1 MERDPTLVQAAKE
14 LSAQRPRLSLRQIS
28 AALAERGFVMASGKP
43 YPAMS
48 VSNMLAA

>member
-1 MERDPTLVQAAKE
+1 VQVAKE
-14 LSAQRPRLSLRQIS
+14 LSAQRPRLSLRKIS
-28 AALAERGFVMASGKP
+28 TALAERGFVMANGKP